1 METYESKQK
10 RILKNQATVYEEL
23 TDLRNVEKYLQ
34 NVPKEMMDKAKDVT
48 FEADCISFNADM
60 VGRVEMKIVDRET
73 PKMVKFGFVGIP
85 VNANLWVQFV
95 GVSEMDTRMKVTV
108 KADIPFMLK
117 PMIGNKLEEGVERFA
132 DMLAMT
138 L

>member
-10 RILKNQATVYEEL
+10 RILKNRETVYAEM

-34 NVPKEMMDKAKDVT
+34 NVPQEMKDKVKDMT
-48 FEADCISFNADM
+48 FEEDCISFNADM
-60 VGRVEMKIVDRET
+60 VGKVEMRIIDREM
-73 PKMVKFGFVGIP
+73 PKMVKFGFTGIP

-95 GVSEMDTRMKVTV
+95 AISENETRMKVTV